1 MHDLHIGTFA
11 KKRFRCVY
19 DKHRIYTQ
27 PSCVASPSVFSTLL
41 YIAVERERERERERG
56 RDVIKR
62 ETEKMVEYILLLQR
76 VHDNQL

>member
-1 MHDLHIGTFA
+1 MEERETERQ
-11 KKRFRCVY
+11 KESERERK
-19 DKHRIYTQ
+19 
-27 PSCVASPSVFSTLL
+27 
-41 YIAVERERERERERG
+41 ERERERERV